1 MARNNRRT
9 QNTTALP
16 SQEQPQQTNTAISLR
31 LPEDLSICA
40 RRHAE
45 KCGVS
50 LNGLICLALAD
61 YLMGRNVFSGK

>member
-1 MARNNRRT
+1 MARNTQRT
-9 QNTTALP
+9 QNTVRP
-16 SQEQPQQTNTAISLR
+16 SQEPSEQTNTVISLR
-31 LPEDLSICA
+31 LPENLSACA

>member
-1 MARNNRRT
+1 MARNTQRT
-9 QNTTALP
+9 QNTVRP
-16 SQEQPQQTNTAISLR
+16 SQEPSEQTSTVISLR
-31 LPEDLSICA
+31 LPENLSACA

>member
-1 MARNNRRT
+1 MARNNRRA
-9 QNTTALP
+9 QNTP
-16 SQEQPQQTNTAISLR
+16 SQEQPQQTDTVISLR
-31 LPEDLSICA
+31 LPGDLSTCA
-40 RRHAE
+40 RGHAE